1 MENDIV
7 VVSKTFHLWSII
19 LNRLLGIWFHM
30 VKFRLLRCW
39 SLFLVFFS
47 WIAEVCLSAIFRW
60 NFYMKRQILIVDI
73 PLHVIKL
80 YGANGEVFYAIGVPV
95 SWNQPSRQLKAVFS
109 WRKSVPLIVKVVFKV
124 FLKLVVFI
132 FNEVIELH
140 NSVAYYENDRQN
152 TWERAEQSFILIS
165 TAW

>member
-7 VVSKTFHLWSII
+7 VVSKTFHLWSIK
-19 LNRLLGIWFHM
+19 LERLFRLWFDR

-39 SLFLVFFS
+39 SLILVFFS

-60 NFYMKRQILIVDI
+60 NFYIKRQILIVDI

-80 YGANGEVFYAIGVPV
+80 YGANGEVFFYAIGVPV

-109 WRKSVPLIVKVVFKV
+109 WRKSVPLIVKVVYEV
-124 FLKLVVFI
+124 LLKLVFFI
-132 FNEVIELH
+132 FNEVIKLH
-140 NSVAYYENDRQN
+140 NSVEKYENDRQN
-152 TWERAEQSFILIS
+152 T
-165 TAW
+165 